1 MKATKLQK
9 DVMESMKYFLGYRL
23 EELKTDDVYYIKALM
38 RYIRVQEQQIIKL
51 NKTNYE
57 TDTQNKTA

>member
-9 DVMESMKYFLGYRL
+9 DVKESMKYFLGYRL

-38 RYIRVQEQQIIKL
+38 RYIQVQEQQIINLK
-51 NKTNYE
+51 
-57 TDTQNKTA
+57 QS